1 MKYFWTY
8 ETQLPQRE
16 EWKLFGKEHI
26 LWLLILVGSAALLL
40 LVHGRVWKKQAD
52 GPKFPDKTGAIKNE
66 NAKKNRKKNLGSRL
80 FRFMAWSSL
89 LWQIAQALY
98 RMILGVYDITTL
110 PLHICSLASYL
121 VFLYALTDWKW
132 LGEVLYFPILP
143 GAFLAILFPDW
154 TMYPSV
160 SFMSIAGFLVHWSI
174 DMTVLLAIEEGRLRP
189 SVHRI
194 WSPILFLSVYAAV
207 LIPFDHH
214 FKVNYGFLNIPS
226 PGSPLI
232 AIADTFGSGV
242 GYYVG
247 YALVVAVCM
256 ALAYG
261 IVYMRSVV
269 RRGKRAQSF

>member
-8 ETQLPQRE
+8 ETDLPQKS
-16 EWKLFGKEHI
+16 EWDLFGKEHLAWLI
-26 LWLLILVGSAALLL
+26 LLIGSAVLILYL
-40 LVHGRVWKKQAD
+40 HGRRRQHRSKKKLITSDAQ
-52 GPKFPDKTGAIKNE
+52 NE
-66 NAKKNRKKNLGSRL
+66 KSLL
-80 FRFMAWSSL
+80 FKIMAWSSL
-89 LWQIAQALY
+89 LWQVAQAVY
-98 RMILGVYDITTL
+98 RMALGVYDIGTL

-154 TMYPSV
+154 TMYPAV

-174 DMTVLLAIEEGRLRP
+174 DMAVLLAIEDGRLRP

-194 WSPILFLSVYAAV
+194 WSPILFLSIYAAV

-214 FKVNYGFLNIPS
+214 FEVNYGFLNIPS

-232 AIADTFGSGV
+232 AISDVFGKGV
-242 GYYVG
+242 GYYIG

-256 ALAYG
+256 AAAYT
-261 IVYMRSVV
+261 IVYIVGKVNMMRKASG
-269 RRGKRAQSF
+269 RSGN

>member
-1 MKYFWTY
+1 MMKYFWTY
-8 ETQLPQRE
+8 ETKLPQQA
-16 EWKLFGKEHI
+16 EWNLFGKEHI
-26 LWLLILVGSAALLL
+26 VWLILLIGSAVLILYL
-40 LVHGRVWKKQAD
+40 HGR
-52 GPKFPDKTGAIKNE
+52 T
-66 NAKKNRKKNLGSRL
+66 RKHDLKRKLSSSDASSEKSLL
-80 FRFMAWSSL
+80 FKIMAWSSL
-89 LWQIAQALY
+89 LWQVAQAVY
-98 RMILGVYDITTL
+98 RIVLGVYDIGTL

-132 LGEVLYFPILP
+132 LGEVLYFPLLP

-154 TMYPSV
+154 TMYPAV

-174 DMTVLLAIEEGRLRP
+174 DMTILLAIEEGRLRP

-194 WSPILFLSVYAAV
+194 WSPILFLSIYAAV

-214 FKVNYGFLNIPS
+214 FEVNYGFLNIPS

-232 AIADTFGSGV
+232 AIADAFGSGA

-256 ALAYG
+256 AVAYT
-261 IVYMRSVV
+261 IVYIVEKASMMRQ
-269 RRGKRAQSF
+269 KDD